1 MSGRARRAPE
11 AAVVNHALPSSAEPE
26 SRVGSVPAPLSTP
39 RRRDAHAGGEEHEQR
54 RRAPCTGTGVWRAR
68 RGRPAA
74 RTPGPDR
81 AFASARA
88 VPSGRSRRARLD
100 PRRRLTV
107 GEAFVGRGSLR
118 VALAPCQR
126 HSRAAPARSTALAP
140 GRRDAG
146 VGGWR
151 SPMPVH
157 GSLADAVLTARPP
170 ALGPDCAFAVGY
182 QFPVGTM
189 PAFSTMRITV
199 RSTARVRCT
208 TPLGITN
215 PWRGPSST
223 VRSSRSIR
231 SLPSTT

>member
-1 MSGRARRAPE
+1 MSGRLAEHQKRLSSITRCPRRQNLRAASVQCQRHFRRRAGETPTRAAKSTSSAGEPRARARESGGRAVAARPRARRAPTARSRPPARCRAGE
-11 AAVVNHALPSSAEPE
+11 AGA
-26 SRVGSVPAPLSTP
+26 RGSI
-39 RRRDAHAGGEEHEQR
+39 RDAASRSAKPSLAGEACASR
-54 RRAPCTGTGVWRAR
+54 WLR
-68 RGRPAA
+68 
-74 RTPGPDR
+74 
-81 AFASARA
+81 ASAIH
-88 VPSGRSRRARLD
+88 
-100 PRRRLTV
+100 
-107 GEAFVGRGSLR
+107 E
-118 VALAPCQR
+118 
-126 HSRAAPARSTALAP
+126 AAPARSTALAP